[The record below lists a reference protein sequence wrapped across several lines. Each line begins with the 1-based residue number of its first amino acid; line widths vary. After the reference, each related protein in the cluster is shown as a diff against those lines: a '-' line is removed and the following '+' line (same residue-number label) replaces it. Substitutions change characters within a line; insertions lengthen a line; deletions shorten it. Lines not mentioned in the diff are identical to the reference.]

1 MTEAFLLL
9 SSVDRLGVVL
19 TLSLTLLCLPAYWH
33 DGLLKTAGCMLHRCG
48 CAAGVLLLEQV
59 ASASRLAHACN
70 VWSGDS
76 QLVCM

>member
-9 SSVDRLGVVL
+9 SNVDRLGVVL
-19 TLSLTLLCLPAYWH
+19 TLSLTLLYLPAYWH
-33 DGLLKTAGCMLHRCG
+33 DGLLKIAGCVLYRCG
-48 CAAGVLLLEQV
+48 CAAAAGVLLLEQL

-76 QLVCM
+76 QLF